1 MAGKRLGMLRIAGAL
16 AALAAWGAAAS
27 EDLLIAGRYVQK
39 RACHGDGSDPE
50 RLLVIISA
58 DEIKYGGGTCMLTDK
73 HADGD
78 KLSARATCKFSSG
91 RILSGN
97 ITLTR
102 RADNNLEMVDLE
114 GTYAT
119 VLYRC
124 PQHGDQ

>member
-1 MAGKRLGMLRIAGAL
+1 MAGITVGILRIAGAI
-16 AALAAWGAAAS
+16 AAIAVGVSVAA
-27 EDLLIAGRYVQK
+27 EHLPIAGTYVQK
-39 RACHGDGSDPE
+39 RACRGDGTDPE
-50 RLLVIISA
+50 RLLVIIGA
-58 DEIKYGGGTCMLTDK
+58 DEIKYGGGTCRLTDK

-78 KLSARATCKFSSG
+78 KLSARATCKFRSG

-102 RADNNLEMVDLE
+102 RADSNLEMVDPE

-124 PQHGDQ
+124 SNQ